1 MYLRV
6 PERGLA
12 IVVFSNAFA
21 MPSVTSIA
29 RYVAKHVDPALATPS
44 PKPIADDDPASS
56 ERVSQV
62 LRTQADAPSAWR
74 AEWFTPEFW
83 KEIKPYLSTIAERS
97 RALGPVRRVV
107 LVGRESGGEERTVRY
122 RATYDRLSRIVSLT
136 LDKEGR
142 ISLKDFE
149 DE

>member
-1 MYLRV
+1 M
-6 PERGLA
+6 
-12 IVVFSNAFA
+12 
-21 MPSVTSIA
+21 
-29 RYVAKHVDPALATPS
+29 
-44 PKPIADDDPASS
+44 
-56 ERVSQV
+56 
-62 LRTQADAPSAWR
+62 
-74 AEWFTPEFW
+74 
-83 KEIKPYLSTIAERS
+83 
-97 RALGPVRRVV
+97 